1 MHAQPAA
8 PTKSNAPE
16 VFRSASIAR
25 RPAKSAYTFCL
36 ARTVSRSRY
45 TLLSGRR
52 SSVPDKASVT
62 ERCIQMAGLLRK
74 LRGFAD
80 EEDSACIGELLEAV
94 SIRLVDI
101 LSTGGV
107 SVLLVLG
114 INLAEWRLGFVL
126 S

>member
-1 MHAQPAA
+1 
-8 PTKSNAPE
+8 
-16 VFRSASIAR
+16 
-25 RPAKSAYTFCL
+25 
-36 ARTVSRSRY
+36 
-45 TLLSGRR
+45 
-52 SSVPDKASVT
+52 
-62 ERCIQMAGLLRK
+62 MAGLLRK
-74 LRGFAD
+74 LHGFAD